1 MKSASGLPETLL
13 SRYRP
18 SARAGS
24 KSIKNYIF
32 NSAATVLKR
41 IRLFV
46 NIDIIP
52 TWFDNW
58 TTETFPY
65 PIILNVFKHLSVIT
79 LT

>member
-41 IRLFV
+41 IRLLV
-46 NIDIIP
+46 NIDIIL
-52 TWFDNW
+52 TWFNDYRNL
-58 TTETFPY
+58 PLPHY
-65 PIILNVFKHLSVIT
+65 LKFKRI
-79 LT
+79 